1 MSFLE
6 IAKKR
11 YSCRKY
17 RNEKV
22 EEEKIEQLLEAARIS
37 PSAKNLQPWHFVVIQ
52 DPHHLQE
59 IKSCYHGEWINSAPM
74 IIVACGDHK
83 GAWYRADGKNH
94 ADIDIA
100 IAVDHLTLA
109 AADIGLATCWVCKF
123 DVIKCANIL
132 QLPEGVEPI
141 TMIPVGYPLD
151 QADTDRYKL
160 NRKKLQDIVH
170 KEKFFYKYFKR

>member
-22 EEEKIEQLLEAARIS
+22 EEEKIEQLLEAARIA

-52 DPHHLQE
+52 DPQHLQE
-59 IKSCYHGEWINSAPM
+59 IKSCYYSEWINSAPM

-109 AADIGLATCWVCKF
+109 AADMGLATCWVCKF

-151 QADTDRYKL
+151 QVDTERYKFK
-160 NRKKLQDIVH
+160 RRKLQDIVH